1 MSQFRWTRIPIS
13 WSRENHSRHSPF
25 FPRSCPSRDRGQSLE
40 WKPGAGGRCSGQGT
54 RTSMYGSCILSAAHP
69 QIPRGLTA
77 DPMLCNGLLP
87 AVDRLS
93 HASRKTE
100 PLTQDLKRTVPFSE
114 HPNFEFGTISDPL
127 YIAPHEHH
135 KASKYIVVPA
145 QTSRLFPSLFSKQCI
160 HFSVSL
166 YSSMSSQSSLVGSS
180 HIFGPLIPHH

>member
-1 MSQFRWTRIPIS
+1 MKTWG
-13 WSRENHSRHSPF
+13 W
-25 FPRSCPSRDRGQSLE
+25 
-40 WKPGAGGRCSGQGT
+40 GRCSGQGT

-69 QIPRGLTA
+69 QITWGLTA

-127 YIAPHEHH
+127 YIVPHVAIAWLG
-135 KASKYIVVPA
+135 ASEGEAQHTYGRIAEIAMLEEPSIDCVPPVFYF
-145 QTSRLFPSLFSKQCI
+145 LFLF
-160 HFSVSL
+160 L
-166 YSSMSSQSSLVGSS
+166 LLRAY
-180 HIFGPLIPHH
+180 P